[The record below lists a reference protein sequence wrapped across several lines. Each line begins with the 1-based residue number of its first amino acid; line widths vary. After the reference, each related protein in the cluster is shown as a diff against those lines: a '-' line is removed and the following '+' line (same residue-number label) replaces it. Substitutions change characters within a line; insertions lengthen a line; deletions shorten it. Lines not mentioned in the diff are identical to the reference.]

1 MSGLSWLLRHRSY
14 ATATRTLGD
23 WTVLEVRGRFVAG
36 IPERKFLDEIETLIR
51 AGSRRVVVDMSGALL
66 ADDTVATAIQEVY
79 HKARQ
84 AGVDMRFV
92 IQPGAAGGYYRM
104 AGLEM
109 AIPTYNRLTGAID
122 I

>member
-1 MSGLSWLLRHRSY
+1 MSGLSWLRRHRPY
-14 ATATRTLGD
+14 TTATRTLGD
-23 WTVLEVRGRFVAG
+23 WTVLEVCGKFVAG
-36 IPERKFLDEIETLIR
+36 TPEARFLHEVENLIHS
-51 AGSRRVVVDMSGALL
+51 GIRRVVVDMSDALL

-109 AIPTYNRLTGAID
+109 TIPTYNRLTGAID

>member
-1 MSGLSWLLRHRSY
+1 MSGLSCLRRYRSY
-14 ATATRTLGD
+14 TTALRQLGD

-36 IPERKFLDEIETLIR
+36 MPEQKFLSEIEALIR
-51 AGSRRVVVDMSGALL
+51 SGSRRLVVDMTGALL

-79 HKARQ
+79 HKARL

-92 IQPGAAGGYYRM
+92 VQPGAAGGYYHM